1 MQNFH
6 KTNMTLWGAVLGGVI
21 ILSLV
26 VYYLHSSALV
36 TPLPESQDVAQLM
49 FYAAVILAIGIL
61 FLKRSV
67 LAPAKTINKVL
78 APAKTINKA
87 KKLAEE
93 QVEQFVMNKI
103 RRNYI
108 IIWAMAELICL
119 IGFFNYMMLADIQNY
134 LIFAIVSI
142 YSLLINMPR
151 EALVIQSL
159 KMLKE

>member
-1 MQNFH
+1 MRNFH

-26 VYYLHSSALV
+26 VYYLHSSAAV

-49 FYAAVILAIGIL
+49 FFAAVILAIGIL

-67 LAPAKTINKVL
+67 LSPAKTIKR
-78 APAKTINKA
+78 A

-93 QVEQFVMNKI
+93 QVEPFVLNKI

-119 IGFFNYMMLADIQNY
+119 IGFFNYIMLADIQNY
-134 LIFAIVSI
+134 LIFAVVSI

>member
-1 MQNFH
+1 
-6 KTNMTLWGAVLGGVI
+6 MTLWGAVLGGVI

-26 VYYLHSSALV
+26 VYYLHSSAAV

-49 FYAAVILAIGIL
+49 FFAAVILAIGIL

-67 LAPAKTINKVL
+67 LSPAKTIKR
-78 APAKTINKA
+78 A
-87 KKLAEE
+87 KKLAED
-93 QVEQFVMNKI
+93 QVEQFVLNKI

-119 IGFFNYMMLADIQNY
+119 IGFFNYIMLADIQNY
-134 LIFAIVSI
+134 LIFAVVSI